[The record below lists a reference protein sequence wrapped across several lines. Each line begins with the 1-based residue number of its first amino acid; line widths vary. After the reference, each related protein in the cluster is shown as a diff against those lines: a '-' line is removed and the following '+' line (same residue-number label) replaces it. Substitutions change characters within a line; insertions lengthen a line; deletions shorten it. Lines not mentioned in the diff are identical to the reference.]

1 MSTARRRRLLTLAGQ
16 RVVQIPL
23 VLVVVSVLTF
33 WLVQVVPGD
42 PGRNALGQY
51 ATAAQVRAWNVDH
64 GLDGSLVSRYLHWIG
79 GFFTG
84 DWGTSFVYSEPVRD
98 LVLGRLGNSLLLGA
112 YAFVIMVPVAIALGA
127 VQAYRQ
133 GRRSDRAVTVGLLTI
148 SAVPEFVVGIVL
160 LLVFAVWLRVV
171 PVQASGALDAG
182 FGERLRVLT
191 LPAVVLALAYLAVL
205 TRMVRAG
212 TIETIRSQFHR
223 TAVLKGLTAGQVVR
237 RHVVR
242 NALIPTFSVLG
253 IYLGTLLGGSV
264 IVETLFSYPGLGAL
278 LVSAAERKDALLLE
292 SGVMLAGALS
302 LGALLLTDLLFV
314 VVDPRIRFERA
325 AAA

>member
-1 MSTARRRRLLTLAGQ
+1 
-16 RVVQIPL
+16 
-23 VLVVVSVLTF
+23 
-33 WLVQVVPGD
+33 
-42 PGRNALGQY
+42 
-51 ATAAQVRAWNVDH
+51 
-64 GLDGSLVSRYLHWIG
+64 
-79 GFFTG
+79 
-84 DWGTSFVYSEPVRD
+84 VRD

-112 YAFVIMVPVAIALGA
+112 YAFVIMVPVALVLGA

-133 GRRSDRAVTVGLLTI
+133 GRRSDRAVTVGLLTV
-148 SAVPEFVVGIVL
+148 SAIPEFVVGIVL

-212 TIETIRSQFHR
+212 VIETIRSQFHR
-223 TAVLKGLTAGQVVR
+223 TAVLKGLTTGQIVR

-314 VVDPRIRFERA
+314 VVDPRIRFERRVTA
-325 AAA
+325 

>member
-1 MSTARRRRLLTLAGQ
+1 MSTARRRRLLTLVGQ
-16 RVVQIPL
+16 RIVQIPL
-23 VLVVVSVLTF
+23 VLVVVSILTF
-33 WLVQVVPGD
+33 WLVQVVPGTPVGTPWAVRD
-42 PGRNALGQY
+42 GGAGARLERRPRTRRVPREPVPALDRR
-51 ATAAQVRAWNVDH
+51 VRH
-64 GLDGSLVSRYLHWIG
+64 
-79 GFFTG
+79 G

-133 GRRSDRAVTVGLLTI
+133 GRRSDRAITVGLLTV

-160 LLVFAVWLRVV
+160 LLVFAVWLKVV

-223 TAVLKGLTAGQVVR
+223 TAVLKGLTNGQIVR
-237 RHVVR
+237 RHVIR

-302 LGALLLTDLLFV
+302 LGALLLTDLVFV
-314 VVDPRIRFERA
+314 VVDPRIRFERKA
-325 AAA
+325 TA